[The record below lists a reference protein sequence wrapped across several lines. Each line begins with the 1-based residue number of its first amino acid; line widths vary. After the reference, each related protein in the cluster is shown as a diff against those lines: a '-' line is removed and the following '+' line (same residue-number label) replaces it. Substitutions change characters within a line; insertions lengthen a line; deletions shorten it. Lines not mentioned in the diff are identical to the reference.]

1 MANTQAIAM
10 LLQYIGENIALFCG
24 GLFSGATLYI
34 CLTERPPRTALTFAD
49 LLALSRA
56 NAGVTTAFLAVL
68 AAVTALA
75 ALVASFSGAGIWWLA
90 GGLAHVGAA
99 ILLLTKVRAIASEL
113 ADLHAEREF
122 EAEGHTLLDRQTRYF
137 SGLCLAGLFAQYL
150 FIAKP

>member
-1 MANTQAIAM
+1 MANMQAISM

-34 CLTERPPRTALTFAD
+34 CLTERPPRTALAFSE

-56 NAGVTTAFLAVL
+56 NSGLTNGFLGVL

-75 ALVASFSGAGIWWLA
+75 ALMAAFAGAGIWWLV
-90 GGLAHVGAA
+90 GGLAHTAA
-99 ILLLTKVRAIASEL
+99 VLILATNVRTIARDLAELSPDRESEAQGQALLRK
-113 ADLHAEREF
+113 
-122 EAEGHTLLDRQTRYF
+122 QTAYF
-137 SGLCLAGLFAQYL
+137 SALCLTGLFAQYL

>member
-1 MANTQAIAM
+1 MANVQAISM

-56 NAGVTTAFLAVL
+56 NARVTTAFLAAL
-68 AAVTALA
+68 AAATALA
-75 ALVASFSGAGIWWLA
+75 ALVASFAGAGIRWLA
-90 GGLAHVGAA
+90 GGLAHVGAL
-99 ILLLTKVRAIASEL
+99 IVLLTKVRAIASQL
-113 ADLHAEREF
+113 ADLRAEREF
-122 EAEGHTLLDRQTRYF
+122 EAEGQALLRLQTAYF